1 MLDVSPKEERQG
13 EHQVDFQPRCIARVV
28 AVTLL
33 VGLATAGCAR
43 SSGSGVGNPAAS
55 TPTAQSSQAGA
66 AASTIAPASTGT
78 ATAGPTQTANPTTAA
93 VATKAAAATTDPL
106 DDQLS
111 NIDNLLNGV
120 DNSISGGA
128 TGASGGE

>member
-1 MLDVSPKEERQG
+1 M
-13 EHQVDFQPRCIARVV
+13 DFQPRSIARVV

-33 VGLATAGCAR
+33 VSLATAGCAR
-43 SSGSGVGNPAAS
+43 SAGTGAGNPAAS
-55 TPTAQSSQAGA
+55 TPTAQSSQADA
-66 AASTIAPASTGT
+66 ATSTILPPSTGT
-78 ATAGPTQTANPTTAA
+78 ATAGLTQTAAPTTAA
-93 VATKAAAATTDPL
+93 VTTKAAVATTDPL
-106 DDQLS
+106 DNQLS

>member
-1 MLDVSPKEERQG
+1 M
-13 EHQVDFQPRCIARVV
+13 DFQPRCIARVV

-43 SSGSGVGNPAAS
+43 SSGSGVGNPAES

-66 AASTIAPASTGT
+66 AASTIVPATIVPTPPGT

>member
-55 TPTAQSSQAGA
+55 TPAAQSSQAN
-66 AASTIAPASTGT
+66 ASTSTGT

-120 DNSISGGA
+120 DSSISGGA